1 MNYINRYSVYGM
13 LGKYATLISD
23 KVWYKD
29 SKKTK
34 IISCDPLYRNDD
46 CENISYF
53 YIDEK
58 PLDKTLFSNI
68 SSNKQIIQGIFNQ
81 EYFSLKGGK
90 FEHLRQYCRKWDN
103 EISIKTNFENTSAII
118 EMIKKWED
126 QHGHSRYRMLMHSSY
141 DKRFFE
147 KTIKEFPE
155 NYLVMYFF
163 LKNELIGYSVFD
175 KGNINE
181 NGILEFKCL
190 LRKYVPNIGNDI
202 CYYIDFS
209 SYRNLWNLIDKKDFV
224 VNMGCSSSGAYKY
237 KTTKFPVYELKDL
250 WFYNKKKVLK

>member
-1 MNYINRYSVYGM
+1 MNYINKYSVFGM
-13 LGKYATLISD
+13 LGKYSTLISD
-23 KVWYKD
+23 LVWYKD

-34 IISCDPLYRNDD
+34 IVSCDPKYRNNS
-46 CENISYF
+46 CNNISYF
-53 YIDEK
+53 YIDNK
-58 PLDKTLFSNI
+58 PDNKEFCNI
-68 SSNKQIIQGIFNQ
+68 KSSKQIIQGIFNQ
-81 EYFSLKGGK
+81 NYFELKGGK
-90 FEHLRQYCRKWDN
+90 FEHLRQYCRKWDDKV
-103 EISIKTNFENTSAII
+103 EIKLEYSETDKIIDMIKT
-118 EMIKKWED
+118 WESE
-126 QHGHSRYRMLMHSSY
+126 HGSRRYRMLMHSSY

-147 KTIKEFPE
+147 KTMRDSAN

-163 LKNELIGYSVFD
+163 LENKLIGYSVFD

-190 LRKYVPNIGNDI
+190 LRKYIPSVGNDI

-209 SYRNLWNLIDKKDFV
+209 AYRKIWNLYNQDFV

-250 WFYNKKKVLK
+250 WFYNKKVTK